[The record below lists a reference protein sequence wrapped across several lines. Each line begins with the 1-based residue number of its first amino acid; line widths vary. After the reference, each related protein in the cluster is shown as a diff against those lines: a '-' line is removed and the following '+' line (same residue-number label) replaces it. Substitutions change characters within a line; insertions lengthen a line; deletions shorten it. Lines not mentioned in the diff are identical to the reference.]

1 MSTETERP
9 QKRSETHVSVITK
22 ELRHDIITGQLL
34 PGGKLKVRQLAE
46 RFGVGLSPIRESL
59 NRLSREWLV
68 QHNELRGFSVM
79 SVSERDLDELMRAR
93 CWLNERALRES
104 IAHGDSAWEESVLL
118 AYHRLSRIQRLNPDS
133 GPLVNPVWEVA
144 HRVFHRSLISGCNSH
159 WVVDICDQLFDVA
172 DIYRHIARATPA
184 QTDREGGDEHR
195 PIMEAALARDADRA
209 VELLI
214 AHFMLTAELCREPL
228 RQLALVGKKKSGA
241 ASGAPRI
248 RASA

>member
-1 MSTETERP
+1 MSTETGTH
-9 QKRSETHVSVITK
+9 QKRSETHVSAITK
-22 ELRHDIITGQLL
+22 ELRRDIITGQLP

-68 QHNELRGFSVM
+68 HHNELRGFSVS

-104 IAHGDSAWEESVLL
+104 IAHGDSAWEENVLL
-118 AYHRLSRIQRLNPDS
+118 AYHRLSRIPRINPNS

-144 HRVFHRSLISGCNSH
+144 HRVFHRNLINGCGSH
-159 WVVDICDQLFDVA
+159 WVIDICDQLFDVS

-184 QTDREGGDEHR
+184 QNDREHGDEHK

-209 VELLI
+209 VELLV

-228 RQLALVGKKKSGA
+228 RRLATEGKKRRDRPS
-241 ASGAPRI
+241 
-248 RASA
+248 

>member
-1 MSTETERP
+1 MPTETGTH
-9 QKRSETHVSVITK
+9 QKRSETHVSAITK
-22 ELRHDIITGQLL
+22 ELRRDIITGQLP

-68 QHNELRGFSVM
+68 HHNELRGFSVS

-118 AYHRLSRIQRLNPDS
+118 AYHRLSRIPRLNPNS

-144 HRVFHRSLISGCNSH
+144 HRVFHRNLINGCGSH

-184 QTDREGGDEHR
+184 QTAREGGDEHR

-209 VELLI
+209 VELLV

-228 RQLALVGKKKSGA
+228 RRLASEVKKRRAPKS
-241 ASGAPRI
+241 
-248 RASA
+248 